1 MGWLALFAGIIGF
14 VSVYY
19 SNVSIP
25 FGYAPYISLAA
36 LAGIDSL
43 IGGVRAAQNRQFSSV
58 VFVSGF
64 VANALLAAFL
74 VYFGEALGQQLA
86 LAAVVA
92 LGWRIFTNL
101 SIIRRHWL
109 EEHWMHRAPGSSG
122 GAARDSDRVLGGHAH
137 EPVV

>member
-1 MGWLALFAGIIGF
+1 MGWLALFAGFIGF
-14 VSVYY
+14 AAVYY
-19 SNVSIP
+19 SNVTVP
-25 FGYAPYISLAA
+25 FAYAPYISLAA

-43 IGGVRAAQNRQFSSV
+43 IGGIRAAQYQKFSGI

-64 VANALLAAFL
+64 VTNALLAAFL
-74 VYFGEALGQQLA
+74 VYFGEALGQNLA

-109 EEHWMHRAPGSSG
+109 EDHYSADAKAEPG
-122 GAARDSDRVLGGHAH
+122 ATARDSGGGYVR

>member
-25 FGYAPYISLAA
+25 FGYASYISLAA
-36 LAGIDSL
+36 LAGLDSL
-43 IGGVRAAQNRQFSSV
+43 IGGIRAAQNRQFSGM

-74 VYFGEALGQQLA
+74 VYFGDALGQNLA
-86 LAAVVA
+86 LAAVVS

-109 EEHWMHRAPGSSG
+109 EEHWRQGSAG
-122 GAARDSDRVLGGHAH
+122 DSDDGGRASNRVQGGHAH

>member
-1 MGWLALFAGIIGF
+1 MGWLALFAGILGF

-19 SNVSIP
+19 SSVTVPSE
-25 FGYAPYISLAA
+25 YAPYISLAA

-43 IGGVRAAQNRQFSSV
+43 IGGVRAAQYRKFSGI

-64 VANALLAAFL
+64 VVNSLLAAFL
-74 VYFGEALGQQLA
+74 VYFGQELGQDLA

-109 EEHWMHRAPGSSG
+109 EDHWHEDETGEAGGVRGASTSDSG
-122 GAARDSDRVLGGHAH
+122 YIR
-137 EPVV
+137 EPVI